1 MWASK
6 GSLWF
11 HWRVYM
17 ETWVQNEAVEIGRG
31 QITGDLELHTNE
43 LNLYP
48 ESNGKSWSGFQQGS
62 DALICV

>member
-1 MWASK
+1 
-6 GSLWF
+6 
-11 HWRVYM
+11 M

-31 QITGDLELHTNE
+31 QITGDLELHINE

-48 ESNGKSWSGFQQGS
+48 ESNGKLWSGFQQGS